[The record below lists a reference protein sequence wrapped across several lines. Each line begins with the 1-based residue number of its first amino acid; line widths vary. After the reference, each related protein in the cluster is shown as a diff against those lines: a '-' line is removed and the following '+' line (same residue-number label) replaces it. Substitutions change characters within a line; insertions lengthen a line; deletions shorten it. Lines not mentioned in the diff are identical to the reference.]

1 MKTPIR
7 LLAQFLLIAFTMCMW
22 SGYARAVEVA
32 PRISDRE
39 IIESL
44 AILKQGQV
52 DLNRRFDEFSR
63 HVDKR
68 FDEFSRHVD
77 QRFANVDKRF
87 ANVDKRF
94 ANVDKR
100 FDEFSRHVDQRF
112 ANVDKRFDDI
122 NKRLDVLQN
131 TMLVLFGAIIT
142 LIVALFGYIAWDRRT
157 ALKPLQ
163 DRIERIDRDLQRD
176 LELMHQDGS
185 RLTRLVEALRELAKT
200 DPKIAEVLRSFSL
213 L

>member
-52 DLNRRFDEFSR
+52 DLNR
-63 HVDKR
+63 
-68 FDEFSRHVD
+68 
-77 QRFANVDKRF
+77 
-87 ANVDKRF
+87 
-94 ANVDKR
+94 R